1 MVSLN
6 KFLVRLFKKI
16 MIKNLIKSLRK
27 KDVKT
32 ISKLISSVE
41 NEEEGY
47 LDSLSAIHSFTGNS
61 YRVGITGP
69 PGSGKSSITNQLID
83 KLIKKNYSIAII
95 AIDPSSPFNGGSILG
110 DRIRFSNTFENS
122 DIFFRSMS
130 TRGSQGGLSRS
141 ASLVAD
147 IFDASGYDIIIFETV
162 GVGQVEIDVIEA
174 ADTVMVTLVPESG
187 DDIQMMKSGLMEIAD
202 LYIINKSD
210 RDGSD
215 RLYNSLNKILEL
227 NKGSDWN
234 PTITK
239 TSAISG
245 LGIDQLYKE
254 ITKHKNFIE
263 KNNIKLG
270 KMDERYLKAVKFFIT
285 EGLSMNFWNSNKKL
299 DERLKKELKIGYHKR
314 MSPYKIAKELLEK

>member
-1 MVSLN
+1 MVKDL
-6 KFLVRLFKKI
+6 
-16 MIKNLIKSLRK
+16 IKNLKK

-32 ISKLISSVE
+32 ISKLISSIE
-41 NEEEGY
+41 NEDEGY
-47 LDSLSAIHSFTGNS
+47 LNFLSEIHSYTGNA
-61 YRVGITGP
+61 YRIGITGP
-69 PGSGKSSITNQLID
+69 PGSGKSSIINQLIEEF
-83 KLIKKNYSIAII
+83 IKKKNSVAII

-110 DRIRFSNTFENS
+110 DRIRFSNTLQNS

-130 TRGSQGGLSRS
+130 TRGSQGGLSKS
-141 ASLVAD
+141 ATLVAD

-187 DDIQMMKSGLMEIAD
+187 DDIQMMKSGLMEIAN

-215 RLYNSLNKILEL
+215 RLYNSLNKILNL
-227 NKGSDWN
+227 NKGRDWN

-245 LGIDQLYKE
+245 LGIDELYDK
-254 ITKHKNFIE
+254 IINHKNFIE
-263 KNNIKLG
+263 KNNIKSE
-270 KMDERYLKAVKFFIT
+270 KMDERYIKTVKFIIT
-285 EGLSMNFWNSNKKL
+285 EELSQNFWNSNNNL
-299 DERLKKELKIGYHKR
+299 NERLEKELKVDYQKR
-314 MSPYKIAKELLEK
+314 LSPYKIAKKLLD

>member
-1 MVSLN
+1 MVKDL
-6 KFLVRLFKKI
+6 
-16 MIKNLIKSLRK
+16 IKNLKK

-32 ISKLISSVE
+32 ISKLISSIE
-41 NEEEGY
+41 NEDKGY
-47 LDSLSAIHSFTGNS
+47 LNFLSEIHSYTGNA
-61 YRVGITGP
+61 YRVGITGS
-69 PGSGKSSITNQLID
+69 PGSGKSSIINQLIEEF
-83 KLIKKNYSIAII
+83 IKKKYSVAII

-110 DRIRFSNTFENS
+110 DRIRFSNTLQNS

-130 TRGSQGGLSRS
+130 TRGSQGGLSKS
-141 ASLVAD
+141 ATLVAD

-187 DDIQMMKSGLMEIAD
+187 DDIQMMKSGLMEIAN

-215 RLYNSLNKILEL
+215 RLYNSLNKILHL
-227 NKGSDWN
+227 NKGRDWN

-245 LGIDQLYKE
+245 LGIDELYDK
-254 ITKHKNFIE
+254 IINHKNFIE
-263 KNNIKLG
+263 KNNIKSE
-270 KMDERYLKAVKFFIT
+270 KMDERYIKTVKFIIA
-285 EGLSMNFWNSNKKL
+285 EELSQNFWNSNNNL
-299 DERLKKELKIGYHKR
+299 NERLEKELKVDYQKR
-314 MSPYKIAKELLEK
+314 LSPYKIAKKLLD